1 MWTLRTPEEQK
12 TQRFQFFAPLA
23 QVFTP
28 QECAQIIQLGTEKF
42 PMIDA
47 EVRGSDIK
55 NQTVDSKIRAGQVSW
70 FNPKD
75 ASTHWIYQRI
85 TAAVNQVNGNEWQFD
100 LDFIEPLQFTC
111 YTVNGDKYESHIDNL
126 IEGSTYRKLSFS
138 VQLSEP
144 GDYEGAELQFIV
156 GPDDIVAPKFQ
167 GCFVAFPSIITH
179 RVSPITQG
187 KRYSLV
193 GWVCG
198 PKFR

>member
-23 QVFTP
+23 QVFTIE
-28 QECAQIIQLGTEKF
+28 ECVQIIQLGTEKF
-42 PMIDA
+42 ELIDA
-47 EVRGSDIK
+47 EIRGTDTK
-55 NQTVDSKIRAGQVSW
+55 QLVDNTVRAGQVSW
-70 FNPKD
+70 LDPKD
-75 ASTHWIYQRI
+75 SRTHWIYQRV
-85 TAAVNQVNGNEWQFD
+85 TAAVNQTNGNEWQFD

-111 YTVNGDKYESHIDNL
+111 YTETSDRYETHIDNL

-138 VQLSEP
+138 VQLSDP
-144 GDYEGAELQFIV
+144 ADYQGAELEFIAGV
-156 GPDDIVAPKFQ
+156 NNVIAPKLQ
-167 GCFVAFPSIITH
+167 GCFIAFPSIIAH
-179 RVSPITQG
+179 RVTPLATG